1 MRLGIGID
9 TGGTYTDAVL
19 YDFDT
24 ETVLGSAKS
33 LTTKTDLTV
42 GILGALD
49 GLPEEHLA
57 KAELVSLST
66 TLATN
71 ACVEDKGGHARLIF
85 FGGDKDIIDKLGGK
99 YGLPPVGDILIQ
111 AAHTTFS
118 GEITGEP
125 DWGAFRTATAAGFDD
140 CTGVGIVESNAIK
153 NGGAVEKAARA
164 VFREKHSI
172 PVVCGYELFNAL
184 NSLQR
189 ASSTLLNARLFP
201 VIQEFLDAIK
211 LSLKKRGIHA
221 ALTIVRSNGSLMS
234 EEFAADRPVETLL
247 CGPAASVIGASGI
260 TNAPDSIIVDMGG
273 TTTDIAVVRGGVP
286 VTAMGGVRIGKWR
299 TFVDGLYV
307 KTIGL
312 GGDSAVRT
320 GGGVLTLESFRVV
333 PLCVAAA
340 AHPRILDTLRALD
353 EAEAVHTKPL
363 HEHYILVRDI
373 AGNAH
378 YTEREQAFCRAL
390 QDGPLS
396 VKDAPLAIG
405 LDMYSIGGGVNRL
418 LQEGV
423 VQLCGLTPTDIMHL
437 RGDFNRFNVDA
448 SMLAARFAARNMG
461 CTVDALYDMVFG
473 EVKRKLYHGIVA
485 AMLENKDAE
494 TLQNGVPAEMER
506 WIDECWRETATGG
519 RSPLAAVQFR
529 TEFPLV
535 GIGAPIR
542 VFLGDVA
549 EALGTR
555 AEIAAHYEVANAL
568 GAIIGSIAA
577 KATVTVR
584 PALDEDE
591 VECFHVFAGEGRRR
605 FYEREEAEAFAM
617 AEAKVMAA
625 EEAKRR
631 GATGTLT
638 VTCEVR
644 TNDAPARDCV
654 IYMGTDMVAQA
665 VGQAG

>member
-19 YDFDT
+19 YDF
-24 ETVLGSAKS
+24 ETKAVLGSAKA

-42 GILGALD
+42 GILEALD
-49 GLPEEHLA
+49 GLPREQRTL
-57 KAELVSLST
+57 AELVSLST

-71 ACVEDKGGHARLIF
+71 ACVEDKGGHAQLIF

-99 YGLPPVGDILIQ
+99 YGLPPAADILIQ
-111 AAHTTFS
+111 EAYTTFA
-118 GEITGEP
+118 GDITGEP
-125 DWGAFRTATAAGFDD
+125 DWDAFRTSTAEGFDD

-164 VFREKHSI
+164 VFREAHSI

-211 LSLKKRGIHA
+211 DALAQRNIHA
-221 ALTIVRSNGSLMS
+221 PITIVRSNGSLMS
-234 EEFAADRPVETLL
+234 EAFAADRPVETLL
-247 CGPAASVIGASGI
+247 CGPAASVMGASGI
-260 TNAPDSIIVDMGG
+260 TDTPDSIIVDMGG
-273 TTTDIAVVRGGVP
+273 TTTDIAIVRGGVP
-286 VTAMGGVRIGKWR
+286 VTAMDGVRIGKWR

-320 GGGVLTLESFRVV
+320 GGGVLTLESFRVI

-340 AHPRILDTLRALD
+340 EYPQILETLRALD
-353 EAEAVHTKPL
+353 AAEATHTKPL
-363 HEHYILVRDI
+363 HEHYLLVRDI
-373 AGNAH
+373 TGNTH
-378 YTEREQAFCRAL
+378 YTEREQTFCHAL
-390 QDGPLS
+390 QNGPLS

-405 LDMYSIGGGVNRL
+405 LDMYSIGGSVNRL
-418 LQEGV
+418 IQEGV

-437 RGDFNRFNVDA
+437 RGDFSRFNTEA
-448 SMLAARFAARNMG
+448 SDLAVRFAARNMG
-461 CTVDALYDMVFG
+461 CTPDALCDMVYG

-494 TLQNGVPAEMER
+494 TLRDGVPDTLSQR
-506 WIDECWRETATGG
+506 IDESWHETRTGTQN
-519 RSPLAAVQFR
+519 PLASIHFQ
-529 TEFPLV
+529 TEYPLV

-542 VFLGDVA
+542 VFLDDVA
-549 EALGTR
+549 DALGTR
-555 AEIAAHYEVANAL
+555 AVVAEHYEVANAL
-568 GAIIGSIAA
+568 GAIIGSIT
-577 KATVTVR
+577 ATASVAIR

-591 VECFHVFAGEGRRR
+591 AECFHVFARDGRQQ
-605 FYEREEAEAFAM
+605 FYTMEEAEAFA
-617 AEAKVMAA
+617 AEEAKLAAA

-631 GATGTLT
+631 GAHGELT
-638 VTCEVR
+638 VTCARKANE
-644 TNDAPARDCV
+644 APARDCV